1 MSIDNST
8 YCTTAVSVEP
18 SNHVSPAGA
27 RACMWLAISGRRTLW
42 NRKSGGAPNR
52 KARRLFARLLPF
64 LLRQQPAQKSNR
76 APALKKPLQFNRN
89 SSAGRVVARR
99 SVRRRRSQR
108 SGRHVDRAPGR
119 SRGGSRGARP
129 AKRAVEKG
137 SARHDPDA
145 SWPRGPNFQCKPG
158 NLRFA
163 VSHSRLKNDFM
174 YMYVDI
180 PF

>member
-1 MSIDNST
+1 MRWFSHVAHRYHKYSKRRAIK
-8 YCTTAVSVEP
+8 TTRVRPWRRHVCGSQYREGGHCRRGQAEEP
-18 SNHVSPAGA
+18 NPD
-27 RACMWLAISGRRTLW
+27 
-42 NRKSGGAPNR
+42 AP
-52 KARRLFARLLPF
+52 RLSLSQDCCR
-64 LLRQQPAQKSNR
+64 RQQAAQKSNR
-76 APALKKPLQFNRN
+76 APALKEPPRKMP
-89 SSAGRVVARR
+89 AGRVVARR